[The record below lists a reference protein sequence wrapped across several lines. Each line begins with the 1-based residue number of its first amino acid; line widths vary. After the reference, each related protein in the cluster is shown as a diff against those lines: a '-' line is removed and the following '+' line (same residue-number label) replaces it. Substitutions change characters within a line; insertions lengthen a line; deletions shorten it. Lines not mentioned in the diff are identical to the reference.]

1 MKDRCGKDSYSLA
14 GYLVSASLLL
24 AAAVPAGSAQ
34 GNVYFGGD
42 ITTNSWCSV
51 VVQQAGTLAA
61 NPESTILGSK
71 QPGGQPGIARVTS
84 ILPYDV
90 SVNPWPNFTSAPSG
104 GNDNVTFETTFSG
117 QNVNRGSTFPERPG
131 NQPVR
136 MNWFSTTDITVHLTA
151 TKPDGF
157 PAGSYAT
164 QAVVRCE

>member
-1 MKDRCGKDSYSLA
+1 MRNLRNMIALSF
-14 GYLVSASLLL
+14 LL
-24 AAAVPAGSAQ
+24 ALANPGVTAQ
-34 GNVYFGGD
+34 GDIHFGGD
-42 ITTNSWCSV
+42 ITNNSWCAV

-61 NPESTILGSK
+61 NSESTILSSK
-71 QPGGQPGIARVTS
+71 QAGGQAGLARVTS

-90 SVNPWPNFTSAPSG
+90 SVNPWPHFTSAPSG
-104 GNDNVTFETTFSG
+104 GNDNVTFEATFSG
-117 QNVNRGSTFPERPG
+117 QSVNRGSTFAERPG
-131 NQPVR
+131 DQPVR